1 MSETISGIQLT
12 AAGEEALDRAARLLA
27 GVEGGVEKA
36 VRRAAG
42 KAAARLRRANVQAG
56 RERYAISAANIR

>member
-12 AAGEEALDRAARLLA
+12 AAGEEALDHAARLLA

-42 KAAARLRRANVQAG
+42 KAAARLSRANVQAV
-56 RERYAISAANIR
+56 R